1 MQKKFEKQAIKS
13 TTPMDGSQVVFLKK

>member
-13 TTPMDGSQVVFLKK
+13 TTMDGSQVVFL